1 MENLIAT
8 ARQNIGAIAKLSG
21 GAAFLVAVA
30 LVAGG
35 TNLKHGG
42 LGAATM
48 TFGASTLTITAA
60 SNTVQLGNQTTI
72 SWNAS
77 VPLTCFGNVSTGCGK
92 TSSFMANI

>member
-1 MENLIAT
+1 MDDLIAA
-8 ARQNIGAIAKLSG
+8 ARNNIGTLAKLSG
-21 GAAFLVAVA
+21 GAAFLVALA

-35 TNLKHGG
+35 TNLNHGG
-42 LGAATM
+42 LGAATA
-48 TFGASTLTITAA
+48 TFGNSTLTITAA

-92 TSSFMANI
+92 TSS